1 MYITRFFFSFLL
13 FPLGGMIWSVEML
26 CLFLIIFCTYKKIS
40 AFNRYSIFMYLAVR
54 VVTGFNSFIYTTFW
68 EIVVQCSPVHQ
79 LFIEINIEIKQIWI
93 HMLSDC
99 LDTVDIKIEF
109 EFSYLRAHSRY
120 CFGIYLMSLLMII
133 IPHIFLIFFLMI
145 ILLE

>member
-1 MYITRFFFSFLL
+1 MYITRFFFLL
-13 FPLGGMIWSVEML
+13 FLQGKRIMHVMLICYFTLGGMIWSVEML

-40 AFNRYSIFMYLAVR
+40 AFNRYSIFMYVAVR

-79 LFIEINIEIKQIWI
+79 LFIEINLEIKQIWI

-99 LDTVDIKIEF
+99 LDTVIIKIEF
-109 EFSYLRAHSRY
+109 EFSWSESPL
-120 CFGIYLMSLLMII
+120 
-133 IPHIFLIFFLMI
+133 
-145 ILLE
+145 